1 MRLSR
6 IVRTSIAI
14 ALCVLVLGAAIYQS
28 RSLRD
33 AEERLGTVFV
43 SSAWK
48 YSELIF
54 EAERML
60 GAIALYRADV
70 SDVTAL
76 RLQFDLLWSRVD
88 IVMDVK
94 IVNMDVVDEIVRNL
108 QSDLVEYD
116 PLIFE
121 QVPEPDELD
130 NLHQRVDAYVTE
142 LRQAWIAEHSTR
154 PFKEV
159 MPVAQSIAD
168 KRKLFEHFAV
178 IVAIGIM
185 AYLMFEVVQ
194 VSKQQAREQLLKMEA
209 RAASRAKSAF
219 IANVS
224 HEVRTPLNG
233 ILGMARILRDSRL
246 DDEQRDCLKVLEDSG
261 GVLLA
266 TINDVLD
273 MSKVESGELVL
284 ELRNFDVVSVV
295 KSACALFE
303 EAAASKGLKLLMHV
317 ADSETVPS
325 LRGDERRLRQVL
337 HNLISNA
344 IKFTDSGSVTIRVSY
359 CQQDPESVENGLKIE
374 VQDTGPGIP
383 LFAQQKIF
391 EPFGQA
397 DATINRKHG
406 GTGLGLT
413 ISRDFV
419 RHMGGDITL
428 DSLVGQGACF
438 KVVLPL
444 PAVIDA
450 GSSSQKDTEPKQHMS
465 LGHLSVLVADDNSTN
480 RLILKKFL
488 KGLDIK
494 PSEAADGCDAVAFA
508 LNNPVD
514 LILMD
519 VQMPRMDG
527 IEATRQIKARCA
539 EAGIK
544 PPKILAVTAN
554 ALPEQVQT
562 YHDAGMCDVLVKP
575 LSKDH
580 LFETLLKMFGDP
592 KDTMGDDGRQS
603 AA

>member
-1 MRLSR
+1 M
-6 IVRTSIAI
+6 
-14 ALCVLVLGAAIYQS
+14 
-28 RSLRD
+28 RD
-33 AEERLGTVFV
+33 AEERMGTIFV

-48 YSELIF
+48 FSELIF

-60 GAIALYRADV
+60 GAIALYRADAL
-70 SDVTAL
+70 DVDAL

-94 IVNMDVVDEIVRNL
+94 MVNMAVVDETVRDL
-108 QSDLVEYD
+108 QADLIEYD
-116 PLIFE
+116 PHIFE
-121 QVPEPDELD
+121 KTPKPDELGV
-130 NLHQRVDAYVTE
+130 LHQRVDQYVTK
-142 LRQAWIAEHSTR
+142 LRQTWIAEHSTR

-168 KRKLFEHFAV
+168 KRRVFEHFAA
-178 IVAIGIM
+178 IVAVGIL

-194 VSKQQAREQLLKMEA
+194 VSKQQAREQLLALEA

-246 DDEQRDCLKVLEDSG
+246 DDDQRDCLKVLEDSG

-284 ELRNFDVVSVV
+284 ELRNFDVVSIV

-303 EAAASKGLKLLMHV
+303 EAAASKGLKLSAQV
-317 ADSETVPS
+317 TDSASIPS
-325 LRGDERRLRQVL
+325 VRGDERRLRQVL

-344 IKFTDSGSVTIRVSY
+344 IKFTEAGGVTIRVSY
-359 CQQDPESVENGLKIE
+359 CHPNPEYAENGLTIE
-374 VQDTGPGIP
+374 VEDTGPGIP
-383 LFAQQKIF
+383 LSAQQKIF

-397 DATINRKHG
+397 DAAINRKHG

-428 DSLVGQGACF
+428 KSKVGKGSCF
-438 KVVLPL
+438 KVMLPL
-444 PAVIDA
+444 PAALDA
-450 GSSSQKDTEPKQHMS
+450 GPQSQADALPKRQTS
-465 LGHLSVLVADDNSTN
+465 LAHLSVLVADDNSTN

-488 KGLDIK
+488 KGLGIK
-494 PSEAADGCDAVAFA
+494 PSEVSDGSDAVAFT

-539 EAGIK
+539 EIGIK

-575 LSKDH
+575 VSKDH
-580 LFETLLKMFGDP
+580 LFETLLEIYSDPNDTLGD
-592 KDTMGDDGRQS
+592 GGSCQS

>member
-1 MRLSR
+1 
-6 IVRTSIAI
+6 
-14 ALCVLVLGAAIYQS
+14 
-28 RSLRD
+28 
-33 AEERLGTVFV
+33 
-43 SSAWK
+43 
-48 YSELIF
+48 
-54 EAERML
+54 ML
-60 GAIALYRADV
+60 GAIALYRADAL
-70 SDVTAL
+70 DVDAL

-94 IVNMDVVDEIVRNL
+94 MVNMAVVDETVRDL
-108 QSDLVEYD
+108 QADLIEYD
-116 PLIFE
+116 PHIFE
-121 QVPEPDELD
+121 KTPKPDELGV
-130 NLHQRVDAYVTE
+130 LHQRVDQYVTK
-142 LRQAWIAEHSTR
+142 LRQTWIAEHSTR

-159 MPVAQSIAD
+159 MPVA
-168 KRKLFEHFAV
+168 V
-178 IVAIGIM
+178 GIL

-194 VSKQQAREQLLKMEA
+194 VSKQQAREQLLALEA

-246 DDEQRDCLKVLEDSG
+246 DDDQRDCLKVLEDSG

-284 ELRNFDVVSVV
+284 ELRNFDVVSIV

-303 EAAASKGLKLLMHV
+303 EAAASKGLKLSAQV
-317 ADSETVPS
+317 TDSASIPS
-325 LRGDERRLRQVL
+325 VRGDERRLRQVL

-344 IKFTDSGSVTIRVSY
+344 IKFTEAGSVTIRVSY
-359 CQQDPESVENGLKIE
+359 CHPNPEYAENGLTIE
-374 VQDTGPGIP
+374 VEDTGPGIP
-383 LFAQQKIF
+383 LSAQQKIF

-397 DATINRKHG
+397 DAAINRKHG

-428 DSLVGQGACF
+428 KSKVGKGSCF
-438 KVVLPL
+438 KVMLPL
-444 PAVIDA
+444 PAALDA
-450 GSSSQKDTEPKQHMS
+450 GPQSQADSLPKRQTS
-465 LGHLSVLVADDNSTN
+465 LAHFSVLVADDNSTN

-494 PSEAADGCDAVAFA
+494 PSEVSDGSDAVAFT

-539 EAGIK
+539 EIGIK

-554 ALPEQVQT
+554 ALPE
-562 YHDAGMCDVLVKP
+562 
-575 LSKDH
+575 
-580 LFETLLKMFGDP
+580 
-592 KDTMGDDGRQS
+592 
-603 AA
+603 